1 MAEFDCPMLG
11 QIIQVGQIHDSIT
24 FLDFVCQTR
33 LFNVVN
39 HDTITFFVIIINQL
53 NSFADADSVVM
64 VDGGL
69 VIAGM
74 HRIWFCS

>member
-11 QIIQVGQIHDSIT
+11 QIQVGQIHDPIT
-24 FLDFVCQTR
+24 VLDFICLTR

-39 HDTITFFVIIINQL
+39 HDIITFFVIINQL
-53 NSFADADSVVM
+53 NSFADADGVVM

-69 VIAGM
+69 AIAGM
-74 HRIWFCS
+74 HRICFCS